1 MESGEYDKV
10 LGYLFSGGDAKH
22 KRVGNRSYKKIIID
36 GVEYGYNSE
45 KPLRTKLKTKLNQ
58 VAKTPEYKR
67 FKVLHNASKGVLV
80 RKALKK
86 YAIKQ
91 KANITDEVSALK
103 SYANSYSITNINL
116 QGYRGLSY
124 LKYQE
129 TKLKENLNRL
139 KSMKIL
145 IDADVDFEHVE
156 SGDETTHTIRSR
168 RYNIFNEEDLKKAI
182 DNMASDIELI
192 IENKQFDKSGYKIK
206 KIRKIII
213 HFDKYDPTRAG
224 HYLELPKVIASKKAC
239 INIKN
244 DDDYCFKYCV
254 YCRFHEIYKKD
265 HPQRMYHYTKSANND
280 TFIKWDGVGFP
291 ASNDD
296 IDTFERINENTISV
310 NVYVL
315 DNNDKIRPDRITKI
329 AKPFCHVNLLRLEQ
343 NNKSHYVL
351 IKEYSRLMGSQT
363 NKHCNKLF
371 HCIHCQK
378 GFQQEKLLNAH
389 VLKGCMAN
397 EVQAIEMPKEEEK
410 MYFKN
415 HYKKLRCPYVIYGDF
430 ECLTTK
436 TDEGIKGTYQEHKPS
451 GYMLNVVNSI
461 TNESKQYLNRG
472 QDCMDRFCDDM
483 NSIRAEIF
491 EKMNSPKPMII
502 TKEQEEE
509 FQKCK
514 KCFICGGS
522 FNKTKHK
529 KKVRDHCHFTGLYRG
544 CAHNKCNLD
553 YCFKHFKIPIF
564 FHNLKNY
571 DAHLKVSHFD
581 KLNTE
586 KDEVNVIAQNSEKFI
601 SFELKQMVFKDSF
614 SFSSSSLDKLVK
626 LTKQEGDNKRENWHE
641 HFANS
646 KLNNY
651 VKDEYDLDL
660 LTDKGIYPYDY
671 MDDFQ
676 HFNETELPSKEHF
689 YSNLSEQDITDE
701 DYERARHIWKHF
713 NIKNLGEYHD
723 LYLKTDV
730 LLLTDVFENFRTQ
743 CLKDYELDPA
753 HYYTLPNFSWDAM
766 LLKTGISLDLIYD
779 EEVYKMVERGL
790 RGGMCQVSHRKAE
803 ANNKYMEGLYN
814 ENQPSSYI
822 NYLDANNLYGLAM
835 CQKLPY
841 KDVRFY
847 PNQLTEN
854 DIKEWADTS
863 IGYIL
868 DVDLEYPKELHDYHK
883 DYPLAPEIM
892 NVTADMLSETQ
903 QHIYKTYHYNRPP
916 KDEKT
921 KKLIL
926 NVMDKQ
932 NYVVHIKM
940 LQYYLKKGMKLK
952 SINRVVSFKQKAWLK
967 PWIDYNTEKRK
978 NATSDFE
985 KDMYK
990 LMNNAVYGKT
1000 MENVRDHIDFE
1011 LVDTPERFQKCV
1023 NNPTFK
1029 YRHIINENLVGVE
1042 KLKHT
1047 VKLNKPIY
1055 VGVSILD
1062 LSKMHMYSFYYD
1074 VLKQKYKDKVR
1085 LIYTDTDSF
1094 VIHTH
1099 TEDIYDD
1106 FKEIRQHMD
1115 FSNYDKDHKC
1125 YDVTNKKVLGRFK
1138 DEVDGKIITNFIG
1151 LKPKCMPLRYITR

>member
-1 MESGEYDKV
+1 MPTHRPSPPTRNPATKPLKEKTPYIVMESGEYDKV
-10 LGYLFSGGDAKH
+10 LGFLFSGGDAKH
-22 KRVGNRSYKKIIID
+22 ERVNGRTYKKIIID

-45 KPLRTKLKTKLNQ
+45 KPLRKKLKTKLNE
-58 VAKTPEYKR
+58 VAKTPDYKR
-67 FKVLHNASKGVLV
+67 FKVLHNATKGVLV

-103 SYANSYSITNINL
+103 RYANSYSITNINL
-116 QGYRGLSY
+116 HGYRGLSY

-129 TKLKENLNRL
+129 PRLKENLKRL

-145 IDADVDFEHVE
+145 IDVDVDFEHVE
-156 SGDETTHTIRSR
+156 NGDETTHTIRSR
-168 RYNIFNEEDLKKAI
+168 RYNIFNEEDLKKSI
-182 DNMASDIELI
+182 DNMASDIELL

-206 KIRKIII
+206 KIRKIKI

-224 HYLELPKVIASKKAC
+224 HYLELPKVIATKKAC

-254 YCRFHEIYKKD
+254 YCRFYEIYKKD
-265 HPQRMYHYTKSANND
+265 HPQRMYHYTKLAEND
-280 TFIKWDGVGFP
+280 TFIKWNGVGFP
-291 ASNDD
+291 ASNED
-296 IDTFERINENTISV
+296 IDTFETINDNTISV
-310 NVYVL
+310 NVYTL
-315 DNNDKIRPDRITKI
+315 DDNDKIRPDRITKI
-329 AKPFCHVNLLRLEQ
+329 AKPFCHVNLLRLDFE
-343 NNKSHYVL
+343 NKSHYVL

-397 EVQAIEMPKEEEK
+397 EVQAIEMPEEAEK
-410 MYFKN
+410 MFFKN

-461 TNESKQYLNRG
+461 TNESKQYLYRG
-472 QDCMDRFCDDM
+472 QDCMDKFCNDM
-483 NSIRAEIF
+483 NNIREEIF

-522 FNKTKHK
+522 FNNNKHK

-544 CAHNKCNLD
+544 CAHFKCNID

-571 DAHLKVSHFD
+571 DAHLIVSHFD

-586 KDEVNVIAQNSEKFI
+586 KDEVSVIAQNSEKFI
-601 SFELKQMVFKDSF
+601 SFELKQMIFKDSF
-614 SFSSSSLDKLVK
+614 SFLSSSLDKLVK
-626 LTKQEGDNKRENWHE
+626 LTKKEGEDKRENWHE

-701 DYERARHIWKHF
+701 EYERAQHIWKHF

-803 ANNKYMEGLYN
+803 ANNKYMEGLYD
-814 ENQPSSYI
+814 ESKPSSYI

-847 PNQLTEN
+847 PNALTEN

-863 IGYIL
+863 TGYIL
-868 DVDLEYPKELHDYHK
+868 DVDVEYPKELHDYHK

-892 NVTADMLSETQ
+892 NVSADMLSHTQ
-903 QHIYKTYHYNRPP
+903 KQIYKTYHYNKAP

-940 LQYYLKKGMKLK
+940 LQY
-952 SINRVVSFKQKAWLK
+952 
-967 PWIDYNTEKRK
+967 D
-978 NATSDFE
+978 
-985 KDMYK
+985 
-990 LMNNAVYGKT
+990 
-1000 MENVRDHIDFE
+1000 
-1011 LVDTPERFQKCV
+1011 
-1023 NNPTFK
+1023 
-1029 YRHIINENLVGVE
+1029 
-1042 KLKHT
+1042 
-1047 VKLNKPIY
+1047 
-1055 VGVSILD
+1055 
-1062 LSKMHMYSFYYD
+1062 
-1074 VLKQKYKDKVR
+1074 LKQ
-1085 LIYTDTDSF
+1085 
-1094 VIHTH
+1094 
-1099 TEDIYDD
+1099 
-1106 FKEIRQHMD
+1106 
-1115 FSNYDKDHKC
+1115 
-1125 YDVTNKKVLGRFK
+1125 GRK
-1138 DEVDGKIITNFIG
+1138 WLNRG
-1151 LKPKCMPLRYITR
+1151 